1 MKRTSNSARAATT
14 PPIEKSASQP
24 PLLVF
29 GAHPD
34 DIEFGCGALIA
45 NEAHAGRAA
54 HFVVCSRG
62 EASTN
67 GNPNQR
73 TAEAKAA
80 AAILGATIEF
90 VELGGD
96 AHFEVTVA
104 RTIALARII
113 RRIRPTIVLAPS
125 LVDNQHPDHTKLGH
139 MVRDATRL
147 ARFGG
152 LHELRSLPSHAIAQ
166 LYYYAIS
173 PDAEPRDITPV
184 LIDTSELAV
193 VQRWTEAM
201 QAHASQMKTRDY
213 VELQL
218 MRGRLLGLRAGVEC
232 AVAIFPSSPLLVQS
246 LAQVGRGARHF

>member
-1 MKRTSNSARAATT
+1 MKRTSNSARAAKSPLT
-14 PPIEKSASQP
+14 PATAPKP

-45 NEAHAGRAA
+45 SEAHAGRAA

-62 EASTN
+62 EAGTN
-67 GNPNQR
+67 GNPAER

-90 VELGGD
+90 VDLGGD

-113 RRIRPTIVLAPS
+113 RRVRPAVVLAPT
-125 LVDNQHPDHTKLGH
+125 LVENQHPDHAKLGQ

-152 LHELRSLPSHAIAQ
+152 LRELRSLPSHAIAQ
-166 LYYYAIS
+166 LYYFAIS
-173 PDAEPRDITPV
+173 PDAEPGDITPV

-193 VQRWTEAM
+193 VQRWTDAM

-218 MRGRLLGLRAGVEC
+218 MRARMLGLRAGVEC
-232 AVAIFPSSPLLVQS
+232 AVAIFPSAPLLVQS
-246 LAQVGRGARHF
+246 LAQVERGARHF